1 MRILFAGAVVTI
13 LAVAPALAAAIDT
26 PAQRR
31 ACQGDA
37 MRLCFWYIPNKEQII
52 SCMAANRSQLSE
64 GCRKVFDA
72 GMRDLGR

>member
-1 MRILFAGAVVTI
+1 MRVLLAGFMITI
-13 LAVAPALAAAIDT
+13 LAVTAALAGSIDT
-26 PAQRR
+26 PVQRR